1 MQFDHETLLGTF
13 EGGSWYQANW
23 QLNVLVNA
31 GPNVALGLLL
41 CARKAKKKL
50 ERLFDREKCP
60 GIVQSIMSC
69 GTTGLFT

>member
-31 GPNVALGLLL
+31 GPNVALGLRLCDHVLL
-41 CARKAKKKL
+41 TYL
-50 ERLFDREKCP
+50 LDLNH
-60 GIVQSIMSC
+60 I
-69 GTTGLFT
+69 

>member
-41 CARKAKKKL
+41 CARKAKKKARKAL
-50 ERLFDREKCP
+50 
-60 GIVQSIMSC
+60 
-69 GTTGLFT
+69 